1 MNPNHGAPSLGHL
14 GSQVDVQHELEEK
27 DCNLSQNILS
37 KATVMIERP
46 ARYGKQLVNDLKRKN
61 GGEWDAEAERGWVNL
76 GEDRAEVVAA
86 ADRLELS
93 VEGPA
98 DAAERLENV
107 VGRHLVGFARN
118 LEIEVQWHRNDNAS
132 GTRQATE

>member
-1 MNPNHGAPSLGHL
+1 M
-14 GSQVDVQHELEEK
+14 
-27 DCNLSQNILS
+27 SQNITS

-46 ARYGKQLVNDLKRKN
+46 ARYGKQLVNHLKRKS
-61 GGEWDAEAERGWVNL
+61 GGEWDAETERGWVNL

-98 DAAERLENV
+98 DAVERLEGV

-118 LEIEVQWHRNDNAS
+118 LDIEVQWHRNDDAA